1 MVDLCQPTLI
11 YKPINFVGVILC
23 NIDYVFECIFLICGI
38 SEHFVWK
45 YVFKI
50 RKVQNFPLYDTEK
63 QKMICIFFF
72 YIPKYF
78 SVIIYMTLTH
88 FSLTLLIPCMYL
100 CFRFME
106 KNYMMSAKESV
117 LYGDSNFLCSCNFK
131 CTRYTVNRNDPR
143 NFTPVVICIC
153 CPLWLLNMIF
163 TLMDWGPFEIMYMLK
178 SAEKKVSFKSDI
190 QCSLHVY
197 LLFLWGSCPSGIC
210 CIILQWTVRMCR
222 IYF

>member
-1 MVDLCQPTLI
+1 MDLCQPTFI

-45 YVFKI
+45 HVFKI

-63 QKMICIFFF
+63 WLYIMHFLF

-78 SVIIYMTLTH
+78 SVIIYMNLTH

-100 CFRFME
+100 GFRFM

-117 LYGDSNFLCSCNFK
+117 MYGDSKSTFLCFCNFK
-131 CTRYTVNRNDPR
+131 CTSYTVNRNDPR
-143 NFTPVVICIC
+143 NFTPVVICMC
-153 CPLWLLNMIF
+153 CLLWLLNMIF
-163 TLMDWGPFEIMYMLK
+163 TLMDWGPFEIMYMLT
-178 SAEKKVSFKSDI
+178 SAEKIRYSVFTTCFSFVSVGI
-190 QCSLHVY
+190 LSLWNLLHYFAVNSENVSN
-197 LLFLWGSCPSGIC
+197 LFL
-210 CIILQWTVRMCR
+210 IL
-222 IYF
+222 